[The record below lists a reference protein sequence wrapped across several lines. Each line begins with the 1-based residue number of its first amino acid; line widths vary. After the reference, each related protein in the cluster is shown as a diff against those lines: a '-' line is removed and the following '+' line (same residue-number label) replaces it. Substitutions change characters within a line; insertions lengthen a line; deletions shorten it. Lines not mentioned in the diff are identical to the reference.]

1 VTWQDTYFIVNDGL
15 TNQFN
20 LSANGDPTTWPAI
33 QINFTGTAPGAVQAL
48 IADHSILNI
57 FGPKASEFWQD
68 TGLENPYSPI
78 PGSAQEYG
86 LASPF
91 SLCKYDNSLAGLFTN
106 HMGEVNVSRLS
117 GFRLQQLS
125 SMEIDFLLNQYTT
138 VGDCKAFG
146 YMLGGH
152 PMLYLTFPSAQK
164 SWEFDQA
171 SNAWAERQDT
181 NGNRHWAQK
190 FETFL
195 SRQLVSDYRN
205 GNIYEIDSS
214 VFDDNGSQIPMEIW
228 SKHIWQDDK
237 YLTIPQIQVDIESGV
252 GLTMGQGSN
261 PQIMLEV
268 SKDGGQTFT
277 AVAWASMGAI
287 GAYTQRVIW
296 RRLGRARDWVLKLRV
311 TDPVR
316 RIITGCSAEIIGGS
330 F

>member
-1 VTWQDTYFIVNDGL
+1 
-15 TNQFN
+15 
-20 LSANGDPTTWPAI
+20 
-33 QINFTGTAPGAVQAL
+33 
-48 IADHSILNI
+48 
-57 FGPKASEFWQD
+57 
-68 TGLENPYSPI
+68 
-78 PGSAQEYG
+78 
-86 LASPF
+86 
-91 SLCKYDNSLAGLFTN
+91 
-106 HMGEVNVSRLS
+106 MGEVNVSRLS

-252 GLTMGQGSN
+252 GLTMGQGVN

-311 TDPVR
+311 TDPVK
-316 RIITGCSAEIIGGS
+316 RIITGASAEISGGA